1 MNAPFS
7 PSVEGQQ
14 STLACMKQA
23 RRWLLW
29 KYGPPKP
36 GKKSPKIPYYADGS
50 PRQGELDNPDDQARL
65 VSYGEAKE
73 ALSKGIYGGLGFAL
87 GPDGNDGFWQGIDYD
102 HIPEHNGLQ
111 AIAEETKGYIEYSP
125 SGTGVHAIGYGE
137 EFDPL
142 ASNGSGIEAYSRK
155 RFFTFT
161 GNWAADQEL
170 VCLASFVREKLAP
183 LRSSK
188 AVSSNQAT
196 DAEGEVVSPET
207 ITDLR
212 SALNYLDA
220 DNRDTWIAVGMAL
233 KTLKGGRGLWLT
245 WSQYSDKFESNDAA
259 RTWETLEPSH
269 TGWKAVFTKAQDAGW
284 VNPNSNEARGQRS
297 TSSYKSNLEG
307 PLFDLLEPF
316 GEFIQKQTPILKL
329 VRGLLGEGCLSVLY
343 GAPGA
348 GKSFLALDLGFA
360 IATGQPWM
368 DRDTQQGPVIYAC
381 GEGVGGLRQRGRG
394 IAQVKGQA
402 ASDFYFLP
410 HAMSAPDETEELEK
424 VLARVKDRHGRSP
437 SLLIVDTLSRFF
449 GSGDDENSAKDMKRF
464 FDALGALIA
473 KHPALHIM
481 VVHHSGKTQ
490 ESGMRGSSA
499 LQGAADTVIACKK
512 NAKGLHDARV
522 EKQKDG
528 PENIILPFRLEPV
541 DLGEDA
547 GGERLTTCT
556 VASDASGRP
565 APPPPLKGYA
575 ADAVEILRYL
585 RNSKLEGQAGN
596 LVDTNPVEIPLNAYR
611 NRWYQQHPTMKE
623 DSARKTMRRKLE
635 ELCNKQLIEW
645 GGSEEP
651 ICILPAIQSV
661 VIEAGR

>member
-29 KYGPPKP
+29 RREENPSGGKP
-36 GKKSPKIPYYADGS
+36 RKVPYYADGS
-50 PRQGELDNPDDQARL
+50 HRQGELDSPEDLSRL
-65 VSYGEAKE
+65 VGYEEAKE
-73 ALSKGIYGGLGFAL
+73 ALGKGGYAGLGFAL
-87 GPDGNDGFWQGIDYD
+87 GPDGSGNYWQGIDYD
-102 HIPEHNGLQ
+102 NVPEHDGLQ
-111 AIAEETKGYIEYSP
+111 EIANHTPGYVEYSP
-125 SGTGVHAIGYGE
+125 SGTGAHAIGYGNK
-137 EFDPL
+137 FINL
-142 ASNGSGIEAYSRK
+142 GSNGTGIEAYYRG

-161 GNWAADQEL
+161 GKAAADHEP
-170 VCLASFVREKLAP
+170 VCLAAFVQETLAP
-183 LRSSK
+183 RHRSNTSTT
-188 AVSSNQAT
+188 QAT
-196 DAEGEVVSPET
+196 EAVGEVVPPQT

-212 SALNYLDA
+212 SALNCLDA
-220 DNRDTWIAVGMAL
+220 DDRHTWIAVGQAL
-233 KTLKGGRGLWLT
+233 KTLQGGRGLWLD
-245 WSQYSDKFESNDAA
+245 WSQLSDKYDPQDAA
-259 RTWETLEPSH
+259 HEWETLKPNR
-269 TGWKAVFTKAQDAGW
+269 TDWRAVFSKAQEAGW
-284 VNPNSNEARGQRS
+284 VNPNSNEARGQQ
-297 TSSYKSNLEG
+297 TNSSYKSNLEG

-316 GEFIQKQTPILKL
+316 DEFIQKQTPILKL

-348 GKSFLALDLGFA
+348 GKSFLALDLGYA
-360 IATGQPWM
+360 VATGQPWM
-368 DRDTQQGPVIYAC
+368 KRDTQQGPVIYAC

-424 VLARVKDRHGRSP
+424 VLARVKDRHGRPP

-464 FDALGALIA
+464 FDALGALLA

-481 VVHHSGKTQ
+481 VVHHSGKAQ

-512 NAKGLHDARV
+512 NAEGLHKARV

-547 GGERLTTCT
+547 NGERLTTCT
-556 VASDASGRP
+556 VAPDASGRP
-565 APPPPLKGYA
+565 TPPSPLKGYA
-575 ADAVEILRYL
+575 AAAVEILRYL

-596 LVDTNPVEIPLNAYR
+596 LVDTNPVEIPLDAYR

-635 ELCNKQLIEW
+635 ELCDKQLIEW
-645 GGSEEP
+645 VGGEEP
-651 ICILPAIQSV
+651 IYILPAIQSV
-661 VIEAGR
+661 PIEAEG